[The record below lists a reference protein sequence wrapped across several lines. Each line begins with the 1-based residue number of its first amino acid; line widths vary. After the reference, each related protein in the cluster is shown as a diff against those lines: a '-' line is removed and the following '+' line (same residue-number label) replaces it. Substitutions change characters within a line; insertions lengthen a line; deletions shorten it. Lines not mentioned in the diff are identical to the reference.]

1 MPNQAEP
8 RSQTRVPA
16 WYSDMLYPLGSA
28 GPVAFSMMSYPY
40 CTSGAEGM
48 YSGWPG
54 GQCGFIRGLCQ
65 LVGPLNQTPGHM
77 LPLLVFA

>member
-1 MPNQAEP
+1 
-8 RSQTRVPA
+8 
-16 WYSDMLYPLGSA
+16 
-28 GPVAFSMMSYPY
+28 VAFSMMSYPY